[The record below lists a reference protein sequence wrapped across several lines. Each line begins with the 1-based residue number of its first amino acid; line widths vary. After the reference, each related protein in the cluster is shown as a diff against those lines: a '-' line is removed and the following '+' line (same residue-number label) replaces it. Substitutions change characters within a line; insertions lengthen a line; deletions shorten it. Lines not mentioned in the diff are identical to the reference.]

1 VTTPARPPPIR
12 TDASNAFAHFSM
24 RVRVPKILE
33 DVVRQNDDY
42 APAVKR
48 SIEALAEAIRT
59 NAQLP
64 PLSFPS
70 PDEAEWAGE
79 IERAGWLAST
89 WFVAECYVYR
99 CLMACV
105 RYWET
110 SRDPFAP
117 AKRDELAGDGLW
129 RGLAAALDVEPSD
142 PRDRVNALLGG
153 ALWGNRV
160 DLSYAVGS
168 AFGAHGAA
176 EDLLADDRSW
186 AADALLAPGADVHV
200 VTDNTGSELSMD
212 LALADTLMTVA
223 GARVSLHVKMHPMF
237 VSDATER
244 DVWDLV
250 GAMRA
255 KGGAAAELAS
265 RLVRAFDGERLRV
278 LPDFFWNG
286 PRFLDERPERLSRE
300 LDAATIVVL
309 KGDANY
315 RRAVGDAIWPDG
327 STFAE
332 ATAYFPAPLLCL
344 RTMKSDGLVGIPA
357 SRIAELDRADPEW
370 RINGR
375 RGVIQGRAER
385 LQLPKS

>member
-1 VTTPARPPPIR
+1 
-12 TDASNAFAHFSM
+12 
-24 RVRVPKILE
+24 
-33 DVVRQNDDY
+33 
-42 APAVKR
+42 
-48 SIEALAEAIRT
+48 
-59 NAQLP
+59 
-64 PLSFPS
+64 
-70 PDEAEWAGE
+70 
-79 IERAGWLAST
+79 
-89 WFVAECYVYR
+89 
-99 CLMACV
+99 MACA

-117 AKRDELAGDGLW
+117 AKRDELASDGLW
-129 RGLAAALDVEPSD
+129 RAVAAALDVEPSH
-142 PRDRVNALLGG
+142 PRDRVNELLGR

-186 AADALLAPGADVHV
+186 AADALLAPGGDVHV

-212 LALADTLMTVA
+212 LALADTLATVA

-250 GAMRA
+250 AAMRA
-255 KGGAAAELAS
+255 QGGAPAALAS
-265 RLVRAFDGERLRV
+265 RLMRAFDDERLRV

-344 RTMKSDGLVGIPA
+344 RTMKSDALVGITA
-357 SRIAELDRADPEW
+357 SRVAALDGADSEW

-375 RGVIQGRAER
+375 RGLIQGRAER

>member
-1 VTTPARPPPIR
+1 
-12 TDASNAFAHFSM
+12 M

-33 DVVRQNDDY
+33 DVVRRNAD
-42 APAVKR
+42 ASPAVKR
-48 SIEALAEAIRT
+48 AVEALAESIRA
-59 NAQLP
+59 NAPMP
-64 PLSFPS
+64 PLAFPS
-70 PDEAEWAGE
+70 PDEEEWAGE
-79 IERAGWLAST
+79 IESAGWLAST
-89 WFVAECYVYR
+89 WFVSECYVYR
-99 CLMACV
+99 CLMSCV

-110 SRDPFAP
+110 SRDPFGP
-117 AKRDELAGDGLW
+117 AKRDELASDGLW
-129 RGLAAALDVEPSD
+129 QGVVASLGVQPSD
-142 PRDRVNALLGG
+142 PRERVSALLER

-168 AFGAHGAA
+168 AFGAHGAT

-186 AADALLAPGADVHV
+186 AAEALLAAGGDVHV

-212 LALADTLMTVA
+212 LVLADTLVSVA

-237 VSDATER
+237 VSDAIER

-250 GAMRA
+250 GAMRER
-255 KGGAAAELAS
+255 GGPAAELAS
-265 RLVRAFDGERLRV
+265 RLGRAFDEERFRV

-286 PRFLDERPERLSRE
+286 PRFLWRRPERLARE
-300 LDAATIVVL
+300 LDVATVVVF

-315 RRAVGDAIWPDG
+315 RRVVGDAIWPDG
-327 STFAE
+327 ATFAD

-344 RTMKSDGLVGIPA
+344 RTMKSDALVGIPA
-357 SRIAELDRADPEW
+357 SRVADLDRVDPEW

-375 RGVIQGRAER
+375 RGLIQGRAER